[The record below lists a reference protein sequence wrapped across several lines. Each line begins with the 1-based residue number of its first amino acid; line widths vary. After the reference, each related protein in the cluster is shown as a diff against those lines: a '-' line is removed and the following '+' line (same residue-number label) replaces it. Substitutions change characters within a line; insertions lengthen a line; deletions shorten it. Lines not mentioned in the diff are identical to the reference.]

1 MVCENVARR
10 GGACLDTEI
19 RVKVEF
25 DAKIKNT
32 SAARREQETPA
43 TPPPPRRR
51 HATKVMRVT
60 VGRGRGPSA
69 QVNLR
74 RRDDHL
80 LMAQ

>member
-1 MVCENVARR
+1 MARR

-32 SAARREQETPA
+32 SVARREQETPD
-43 TPPPPRRR
+43 TPPRRR
-51 HATKVMRVT
+51 HSTKVMRVT
-60 VGRGRGPSA
+60 VSVGRGRGRGPTA

-74 RRDDHL
+74 RREDHL